1 VPSLAGPRF
10 LRFQTP
16 PPDWLAE
23 VGHLSASCA
32 SFLWNGLS
40 HDTRRVYSSA
50 RTSYED
56 FCANSMVASP
66 WPANENVLA
75 EWISLRARGSITER
89 ALKPD
94 TLQSYLS
101 ALRSVHVLGSSA
113 VKLTLYSRESTSY
126 LLPLGPLRAQYTP
139 FANSSNWTHV
149 QTTHLSSTLHTA
161 NLLITPSSQ
170 FSKSE
175 SVAPVSLTQLRT
187 KAIASAEAPPSRP
200 PITVSLTQIS
210 KLLDV
215 GPPKPLRLTLKPS
228 TRSATTSALGF

>member
-1 VPSLAGPRF
+1 MPSLAGPHF
-10 LRFQTP
+10 LHFQTP

-56 FCANSMVASP
+56 FCANIMDAVP

-75 EWISLRARGSITER
+75 EWLSLRARGSTTER

-101 ALRSVHVLGSSA
+101 AR
-113 VKLTLYSRESTSY
+113 R
-126 LLPLGPLRAQYTP
+126 TP
-139 FANSSNWTHV
+139 FCPCGQTPPHRRLPKRMPSPHHHGYPTSNLPRV
-149 QTTHLSSTLHTA
+149 QSLHLSL
-161 NLLITPSSQ
+161 
-170 FSKSE
+170 
-175 SVAPVSLTQLRT
+175 
-187 KAIASAEAPPSRP
+187 
-200 PITVSLTQIS
+200 
-210 KLLDV
+210 
-215 GPPKPLRLTLKPS
+215 
-228 TRSATTSALGF
+228 